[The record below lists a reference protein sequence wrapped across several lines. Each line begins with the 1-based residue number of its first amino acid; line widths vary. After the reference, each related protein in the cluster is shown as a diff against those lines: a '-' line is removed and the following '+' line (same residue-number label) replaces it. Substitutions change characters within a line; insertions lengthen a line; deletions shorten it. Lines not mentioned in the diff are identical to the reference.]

1 MLILIN
7 PIRTLAE
14 FELQL
19 QRWKRITLNQNL
31 GLQSLLAGDIGRRKQ
46 VKFGMLVTLRSGLY
60 IAGVLIWVFHFLYQS
75 MELEFDIL

>member
-7 PIRTLAE
+7 PIRTSAE

-19 QRWKRITLNQNL
+19 QRWKRITWNQNL

-46 VKFGMLVTLRSGLY
+46 VKFGVLVTLRSGLC